1 MRVWQYLSKAG
12 FGSRSQVLAQFAAL
26 QVTVNGHS
34 ASPLTQLTP
43 TDQVQL
49 AGQPLTPP
57 AAACQVWAWHKPV
70 GVDCNVRQGRADS
83 VWQRLQGLP
92 AGTHPVGRLD
102 KDSHGLMLLCTD
114 GQLTQQLMHPQH
126 LLCKTYQVQV
136 QGTLSTEVLQR
147 LQAGPAYQVGPHTV
161 QPQPCQVEV
170 LQHQA
175 TGALL
180 QMQLHEGKN
189 RQIRYMCRAVGLKV
203 LDLQRVAIGKV
214 QLGELAL
221 DALRPLSA
229 AELLQLQAA
238 AAT

>member
-26 QVTVNGHS
+26 QVTVNGHE
-34 ASPLTQLTP
+34 ASPLTQLSP
-43 TDQVQL
+43 TDLVAL
-49 AGQPLTPP
+49 AGEPLAPP
-57 AAACQVWAWHKPV
+57 ADACQVWVWHKPV
-70 GVDCNVRQGRADS
+70 GVDCNVRQGRVDS

-92 AGTHPVGRLD
+92 SGTHPVGRLD

-136 QGTLSTEVLQR
+136 QGELSMDTLLR

-161 QPQPCQVEV
+161 QPQPCHVEV
-170 LQHQA
+170 LEQKA
-175 TGALL
+175 NNAVL

-203 LDLQRVAIGKV
+203 VDLQRVAIANV
-214 QLGELAL
+214 VLGELAP